1 MIVAGGYSL
10 IYDKPHNRI
19 MIGLPQTMAT
29 ATNTVSRV
37 SSRRVDVGDEE
48 LICVLNLVELI
59 FGEINDIKDLPSYI
73 RPDWQSEEAKP

>member
-73 RPDWQSEEAKP
+73 RPDWQSEEDKP